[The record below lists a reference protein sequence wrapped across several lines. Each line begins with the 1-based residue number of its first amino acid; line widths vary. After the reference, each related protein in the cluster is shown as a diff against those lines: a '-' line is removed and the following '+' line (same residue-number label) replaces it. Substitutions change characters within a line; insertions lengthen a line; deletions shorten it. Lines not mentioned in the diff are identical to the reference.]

1 MISFFSKIFIKNYE
15 DTKNPVVREKYG
27 ILCGA
32 IGIFFNIVLFL
43 FKMIAGILSKSV
55 AVTADAFNNLSDAG
69 ASIVT
74 MLGFKLS
81 GKEPDKDHPFG
92 HGRIEYIAGLVVS
105 FLILL
110 MGFELFKSSFQAII
124 HPSKI
129 ETGTI
134 TIIVLSVSILVKLY
148 MYLYNHKT
156 SKLIDSAT
164 MEATATDSL
173 NDTISTSVVLAVII
187 ITHFFPDIS
196 FPLDG
201 IAGLFVAVFILY
213 GGYESVKETIDPLL
227 GKPADNEFVK
237 SLEQTVM
244 KHEPICGIHDLI
256 VHDYGPGRLVI
267 SLHAEVPGKHDI
279 FELHDVI
286 DNAEK
291 AVSLQYGC
299 VATIHMDPV
308 DTDNPELTEIK
319 EYIAQMSSKLGSD
332 FSTHDVRMVPGNT
345 HTNVIFD
352 VVKPH
357 NSKMSD
363 SEIIQYFQNK
373 ISEYNGK
380 YNCVVQIDNPY
391 S

>member
-1 MISFFSKIFIKNYE
+1 
-15 DTKNPVVREKYG
+15 
-27 ILCGA
+27 
-32 IGIFFNIVLFL
+32 
-43 FKMIAGILSKSV
+43 
-55 AVTADAFNNLSDAG
+55 
-69 ASIVT
+69 
-74 MLGFKLS
+74 
-81 GKEPDKDHPFG
+81 
-92 HGRIEYIAGLVVS
+92 
-105 FLILL
+105 
-110 MGFELFKSSFQAII
+110 
-124 HPSKI
+124 
-129 ETGTI
+129 
-134 TIIVLSVSILVKLY
+134 
-148 MYLYNHKT
+148 
-156 SKLIDSAT
+156 
-164 MEATATDSL
+164 
-173 NDTISTSVVLAVII
+173 
-187 ITHFFPDIS
+187 
-196 FPLDG
+196 
-201 IAGLFVAVFILY
+201 
-213 GGYESVKETIDPLL
+213 
-227 GKPADNEFVK
+227 
-237 SLEQTVM
+237 M

-308 DTDNPELTEIK
+308 DTDNPELTNLK
-319 EYIAQMSSKLGSD
+319 EYITQMATNLGSD

-357 NSKMSD
+357 NSKMAD
-363 SEIIQYFQNK
+363 SEIVQYFQNK